1 MLWEAT
7 VQISDPILDIIKT
20 DESLEFISLKEAI
33 NLLARKTNSST
44 FGIATYLLN
53 KKVHILLDSHA
64 RQNNYKIEATSS
76 AIDQDHWC
84 GENDCSFWLNYIAEN
99 GKHYPSF
106 SIGDN
111 SKYNAGCQESFWK
124 REEFFDLECIRS
136 LNLFSTGEWNTLFQ
150 KQQYIWDAHYLNI
163 LKNDVPD
170 LMEIDSDIYLRE
182 SINLEDQL
190 TYQEI
195 KKYPLFFKND
205 VFTVQEAAC
214 LISNYDP
221 YLVGNKSRKVI
232 WLDENP
238 RYVEAENF
246 IYSALRGGLFEEIE
260 DEFYVVRAE
269 ILKTFLSSKDIFIDG
284 FNEKQS
290 TTSNNEN
297 LVNNTKLK
305 NTIASLEL
313 EVAIEKNTVQ
323 QLNQEIEQLKNQLRN
338 KDDEIVELVASQPLQ
353 QDCLLSQIFDETAT
367 ERYAPDLVLSIKL
380 WESVYID
387 NPKNDSHS
395 NKANTWITSNTGY
408 EQSKPSATKLR
419 EITTPFISWSTH
431 RDKNYKK

>member
-33 NLLARKTNSST
+33 NLLARKTNSSI

-53 KKVHILLDSHA
+53 KKVHILLDSHT

-111 SKYNAGCQESFWK
+111 SKYNTGCQESFWK
-124 REEFFDLECIRS
+124 RENFFDLECIRS
-136 LNLFSTGEWNTLFQ
+136 LNLFSTGKWSTLFQ

-163 LKNDVPD
+163 LQNDVPD
-170 LMEIDSDIYLRE
+170 LIEIDSDIYLSE
-182 SINLEDQL
+182 SINFEDQP
-190 TYQEI
+190 TCQEI

-205 VFTVQEAAC
+205 VFTVEEAAC
-214 LISNYDP
+214 LISDYETLDIYD
-221 YLVGNKSRKVI
+221 KSRKVV
-232 WLDENP
+232 WRNENP
-238 RYVEAENF
+238 RYVEAVNF
-246 IYSALRGGLFEEIE
+246 IYSALRGGLFEEID
-260 DEFYVVRAE
+260 DELYVVRAE

-284 FNEKQS
+284 FNEKDS
-290 TTSNNEN
+290 PASNNDN
-297 LVNNTKLK
+297 LTELAELK

-313 EVAIEKNTVQ
+313 DVAIEQAAVNRLNT
-323 QLNQEIEQLKNQLRN
+323 EIDKLKTELLEKEQKIKELESLPQ
-338 KDDEIVELVASQPLQ
+338 KDDKDLISL
-353 QDCLLSQIFDETAT
+353 IFDESAT

-380 WESVYID
+380 WESVYIN

-408 EQSKPSATKLR
+408 EQNKPSATKLR

-431 RDKNYKK
+431 RDKNYKN